1 MMIREFCSKL
11 SSPDESSFLFVALRK
26 LSLLDEIASLSMED
40 MAWVGWPPDPDPGM
54 PAGPSLA
61 QA

>member
-11 SSPDESSFLFVALRK
+11 SSPDESSFLFDVLRK

-40 MAWVGWPPDPDPGM
+40 MAWVGWPPDPAPGM